1 MTPEIESKNRSAKRI
16 NIAYFSDVLCIWAY
30 VSQIRMQELV
40 VEFPDQIQ
48 VDFHF
53 FPVFGDVSGKIDKQ
67 WSQRG
72 GLAGYSDHV
81 KSVAAQFEHIKL
93 HPEVWT
99 KSPPKSSLPSHL
111 YLSAI
116 AELEDR
122 ESVGAGTTQKFAAS
136 LRLAFFVG
144 AKDISNKEEL
154 NRLCEELAIPQADIE
169 TLINDA
175 SAYARI
181 SRDMNLAK
189 ELNVRA
195 SPTII
200 FNEDRQ
206 RLTGNVG
213 YKIIKANIKELLDH
227 SLDAS
232 SWC

>member
-1 MTPEIESKNRSAKRI
+1 MKVEDSPKIQISH
-16 NIAYFSDVLCIWAY
+16 FSDILCIWAY
-30 VSQIRMQELV
+30 VSQIRMQELAL
-40 VEFPDQIQ
+40 EFPDQAQ

-53 FPVFGDVSGKIDKQ
+53 FPVFGDVPGKIAKQ
-67 WSQRG
+67 WSKRG
-72 GLAGYSDHV
+72 GLAGYSEHV
-81 KSVAAQFEHIKL
+81 KNVAAQFEHIKL
-93 HPEVWT
+93 HSEVWT
-99 KSPPKSSLPSHL
+99 KAPPKSSMPAHL

-116 AELEDR
+116 AELENR
-122 ESVGAGTTQKFAAS
+122 ESVGAGASQNFAAS
-136 LRLAFFVG
+136 LRRAFFVD
-144 AKDISNKEEL
+144 AKDISNQEEL
-154 NRLCEELAIPQADIE
+154 RNLCEELKLPPADIE

-189 ELNVRA
+189 ELNIKA

-213 YKIIKANIKELLDH
+213 YKIIKANIKELLDQ

>member
-1 MTPEIESKNRSAKRI
+1 MKTEELPKIQI
-16 NIAYFSDVLCIWAY
+16 THFSDILCIWAY
-30 VSQIRMQELV
+30 VSQVRMQELAA
-40 VEFPDQIQ
+40 EFPDQTH

-53 FPVFGDVSGKIDKQ
+53 FPVFGDVSGKITKQ
-67 WSQRG
+67 WSTRG
-72 GLAGYSDHV
+72 GLEAYSEHV
-81 KSVAAQFEHIKL
+81 KNVAAQFEHIKL

-99 KSPPKSSLPSHL
+99 KSPPKSSLPPHL

-122 ESVGAGTTQKFAAS
+122 GSVGAGTTQKFTAS
-136 LRLAFFVG
+136 LRLAFFVD

-154 NRLCEELAIPQADIE
+154 NRLCEELAIPPADIE
-169 TLINDA
+169 TRINDA

-189 ELNVRA
+189 ELNVKA

-213 YKIIKANIKELLDH
+213 YKIIKANVKELLDH